1 MTRLSIELTEQ
12 QHQSIKALAALQGK
26 SLKDYAVERLLP
38 MTPDEE
44 QAMAELRVLLAPRIE
59 RALRG
64 EVSTKTVDKIFEEV
78 LAEDEGR
85 AV

>member
-26 SLKDYAVERLLP
+26 SLKDFAVERLLP

-44 QAMAELRVLLAPRIE
+44 QAMAELKALLAPRVE
-59 RALRG
+59 RALRC

-78 LAEDEGR
+78 LAEDESG
-85 AV
+85 AA